1 MKRFSSYFKIIAE
14 KPDTFCSLPESIISL
29 EQRETLK
36 KIPRLA
42 IGEICSIES
51 IPAVQSV
58 LERTSIDA
66 FLPTIVYT
74 GAEYGNWQALLEK
87 LSNLK
92 KIVEKSLRIY
102 CLDPVILGA
111 PSFWWALNGRFM
123 HELNKRFNF
132 YSPCL
137 GCRLYS
143 LAVRIPFC
151 KQIGCMMVISGIS
164 SRRSESYTINTS
176 EEVMHYCKTLLSSF
190 GINLI
195 KSEDEKKSIE
205 QEMVS
210 ASSDISNICSSC
222 IFKDNYQTLSSSLRE
237 QPDNKKYFEQFAIPA
252 VAKIISRAL
261 AGKKNDYLHE
271 VMDTLLPG
279 NIFKSKKMMQGSF

>member
-1 MKRFSSYFKIIAE
+1 MKRFSSYLKIIAE
-14 KPDTFCSLPESIISL
+14 KPDTFCYLPENIISL

-42 IGEICSIES
+42 VGEICGIES
-51 IPAVQSV
+51 IPVVQSV

-74 GAEYGNWQALLEK
+74 GTEYGNWHVLLAK
-87 LSNLK
+87 LSSLK
-92 KIVEKSLRIY
+92 KVVEKSLRIY

-111 PSFWWALNGRFM
+111 PSFWWALNGRFLC
-123 HELNKRFNF
+123 ELKKRFNF

-143 LAVRIPFC
+143 LAVRVPFC
-151 KQIGCMMVISGIS
+151 KQIGCMMVISGII
-164 SRRSESYTINTS
+164 SRRSEEYAINPS

-195 KSEDEKKSIE
+195 KSEDEKNSIE
-205 QEMVS
+205 QVMASV
-210 ASSDISNICSSC
+210 SSDISNICSSC
-222 IFKDNYQTLSSSLRE
+222 IFKDNYQMLSSFLRE
-237 QPDNKKYFEQFAIPA
+237 LPDNKKYFEQFAIPA
-252 VAKIISRAL
+252 AAKIISRAL
-261 AGKKNDYLHE
+261 AGKKNNYLHE
-271 VMDTLLPG
+271 VRDTLLPG
-279 NIFKSKKMMQGSF
+279 GNLKSKK